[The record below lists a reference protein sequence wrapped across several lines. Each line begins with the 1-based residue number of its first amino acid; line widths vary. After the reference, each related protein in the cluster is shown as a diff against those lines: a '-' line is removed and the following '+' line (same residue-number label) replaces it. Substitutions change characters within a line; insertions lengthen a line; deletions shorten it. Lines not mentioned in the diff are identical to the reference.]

1 MYYRR
6 KYLLS
11 LLQIFD
17 GKLGKKRLQ
26 KLLFL
31 SMDQLENKLFY
42 FVPYHYGC
50 FSFQADADLQTM
62 QKYNL
67 VFLKGKYWIKSDANE
82 YFMKLRSS
90 EKKALIYV
98 KQNFEKLSEIELIR
112 FTYLNF
118 PYYSIKSK
126 IASKILK
133 QTSKREVEN
142 GLEEKNDIL
151 FTIGYEGI
159 SFEEYLN
166 KLIKNNIK
174 ILIDVRKRAGSMK
187 FGFNKSQ
194 LRSACRGLGIDY
206 RHFPELGIDSEKRD
220 HLNSQDEYDNLFI
233 YYREKMLPDLLNK
246 QQAILTLLKEKQ
258 RIALTCFEANIHQC
272 HRKHLAESLSRIAEC
287 PFPIKHI

>member
-11 LLQIFD
+11 LLQIFN
-17 GKLGKKRLQ
+17 GELGKKRFQ

-67 VFLKGKYWIKSDANE
+67 VFLKGKYWIKSDTNE
-82 YFMKLRSS
+82 YFMKLKSS
-90 EKKALIYV
+90 EKKALIHV
-98 KQNFEKLSEIELIR
+98 KENYEKLSEKELIR

-126 IASKILK
+126 IASEILK
-133 QTSKREVEN
+133 QTNKREVAN
-142 GLEEKNDIL
+142 SFEEKNDTL

-194 LRSACRGLGIDY
+194 LRSACHGLGIEY
-206 RHFPELGIDSEKRD
+206 EHIPELGIDSEKRD
-220 HLNSQDEYDNLFI
+220 HLNCQDDYDNLFN
-233 YYREKMLPDLLNK
+233 YYREKMLPDLLDK
-246 QQAILTLLKEKQ
+246 QQAILTLLKEKK
-258 RIALTCFEANIHQC
+258 RIALTCFEANIYHC
-272 HRKHLAESLSRIAEC
+272 HRRHLAESLSRIAE
-287 PFPIKHI
+287 FTFLIKHI